1 MVAGAAALARAVG
14 QLRHATL
21 LPGTGRAAP
30 AVWERPRRRRHRGAP
45 QGPGRRVRAATADA
59 VLVVE
64 EAPAAHRPPYGLA
77 PPRPTRHP
85 AHAELVLL
93 SAATPRQ
100 LAATAGQ
107 FARWLAA
114 PPSTAG

>member
-1 MVAGAAALARAVG
+1 M
-14 QLRHATL
+14 
-21 LPGTGRAAP
+21 
-30 AVWERPRRRRHRGAP
+30 PRRA
-45 QGPGRRVRAATADA
+45 PGRRVRAADADA

-64 EAPAAHRPPYGLA
+64 EAPAAHRPPVRP

-107 FARWLAA
+107 FARWLVSAA
-114 PPSTAG
+114 QHGGA